1 LDAKLCTVKS
11 ASFAAARP
19 ICIEER
25 APSQGLR
32 ETMPNASE
40 KIPAD
45 LAKELRKL
53 AHDLSNALETIVQ
66 AAYLIG
72 QSNPPQ
78 DARRFVDLIDNATKD
93 AVKINQSLRQ
103 LLRDHS

>member
-1 LDAKLCTVKS
+1 MLSNLQRRRGGRNLHRRES
-11 ASFAAARP
+11 AHP
-19 ICIEER
+19 
-25 APSQGLR
+25 GLGD
-32 ETMPNASE
+32 TMPNASE

-45 LAKELRKL
+45 LATELRKL

-72 QSNPPQ
+72 QSNPPEGS
-78 DARRFVDLIDNATKD
+78 RRFVALIDNATKD
-93 AVKINQSLRQ
+93 AVKINQNLRQ